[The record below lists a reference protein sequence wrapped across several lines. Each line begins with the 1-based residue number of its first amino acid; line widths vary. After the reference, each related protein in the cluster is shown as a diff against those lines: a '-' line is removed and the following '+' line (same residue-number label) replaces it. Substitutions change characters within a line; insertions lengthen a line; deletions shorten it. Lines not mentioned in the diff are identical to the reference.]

1 VQFDREWLDFGTAKS
16 HEIRI
21 EFLAEAWEAAAAT
34 GTVASGGS
42 LQQGDVLY
50 FYTQRIHRAPPPP
63 PPGSPRYMLYCS
75 LAPSA
80 RRGAPRTRRCW
91 QARGGRGGARL
102 HFKYLLSE
110 YEVGVSGC
118 DMPLETQRVCAHFL
132 LKMASSDPQIPK
144 KSAARP
150 YKGGEPP
157 PTPTQIATLTATIM
171 HAWFGP
177 PVDVQGTLQG
187 ADVTSLFGIS
197 CQLGVDRCAHLH

>member
-1 VQFDREWLDFGTAKS
+1 MPKCSHAVRAVRQGVARLRDSQKPRETDR
-16 HEIRI
+16 
-21 EFLAEAWEAAAAT
+21 
-34 GTVASGGS
+34 VSGGS
-42 LQQGDVLY
+42 LGGGGGD
-50 FYTQRIHRAPPPP
+50 RHRGERRQLAAGRRALLLHPADSPRAAAAA
-63 PPGSPRYMLYCS
+63 SPRYMLYCS

-132 LKMASSDPQIPK
+132 LKMASSDHQIPK

-150 YKGGEPP
+150 YKGGDPP

-177 PVDVQGTLQG
+177 PVDVQGVEG
-187 ADVTSLFGIS
+187 GR
-197 CQLGVDRCAHLH
+197 QLGGEG

>member
-16 HEIRI
+16 HEKRI

-102 HFKYLLSE
+102 HFKYVLSE
-110 YEVGVSGC
+110 SEVGVSGC
-118 DMPLETQRVCAHFL
+118 DMPLPGDPEGVCPFSL
-132 LKMASSDPQIPK
+132 ENGLFRPPNSK
-144 KSAARP
+144 KIRCAALQ
-150 YKGGEPP
+150 GGGAPP
-157 PTPTQIATLTATIM
+157 PPTQIATLTATIM

-177 PVDVQGTLQG
+177 PVDVQGLACCG
-187 ADVTSLFGIS
+187 ADSNAGRLLPLLA
-197 CQLGVDRCAHLH
+197 QL

>member
-1 VQFDREWLDFGTAKS
+1 MQFDREWLDFGTAKS
-16 HEIRI
+16 HEKRI

-91 QARGGRGGARL
+91 QAHGRKGGAPHLKNWVSLRWVQVSN
-102 HFKYLLSE
+102 LLYPYRGSL
-110 YEVGVSGC
+110 C
-118 DMPLETQRVCAHFL
+118 FTWLCTPLEVYAN
-132 LKMASSDPQIPK
+132 AP
-144 KSAARP
+144 
-150 YKGGEPP
+150 
-157 PTPTQIATLTATIM
+157 M
-171 HAWFGP
+171 HAEMRVATRRWSLARAGTRPLRRALLPSQGP
-177 PVDVQGTLQG
+177 LATARHP
-187 ADVTSLFGIS
+187 
-197 CQLGVDRCAHLH
+197 